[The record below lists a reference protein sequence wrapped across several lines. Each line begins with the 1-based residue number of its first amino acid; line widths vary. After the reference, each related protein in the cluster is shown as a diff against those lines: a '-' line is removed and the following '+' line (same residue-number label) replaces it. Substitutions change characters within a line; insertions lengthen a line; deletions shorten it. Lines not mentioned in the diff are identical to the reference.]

1 MTPKFTDLVETPQGW
16 EVTVT
21 LSNGG
26 RLTTANGS
34 NRGIMDDGSETG
46 VARFFLPKANG
57 LQEGEG

>member
-26 RLTTANGS
+26 RLTTMNGL

-46 VARFFLPKANG
+46 VARFFLPKVSEMR
-57 LQEGEG
+57 EGEG